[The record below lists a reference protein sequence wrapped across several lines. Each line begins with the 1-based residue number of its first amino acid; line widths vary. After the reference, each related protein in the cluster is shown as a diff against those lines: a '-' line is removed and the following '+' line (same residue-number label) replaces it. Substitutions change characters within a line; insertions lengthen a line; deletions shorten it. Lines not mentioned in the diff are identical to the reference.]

1 MSAPLTE
8 TDNHRHQHTAKYL
21 ILLKDETA
29 QRALLF
35 GGDHRYLT
43 ELIDDD
49 GLVLE
54 NLIRFGTACLP
65 PGDLALDAVVP
76 WQTPQQSLDVRCFA
90 LG

>member
-1 MSAPLTE
+1 MSAQLLDQE
-8 TDNHRHQHTAKYL
+8 YDRHQHTAKYL

-43 ELIDDD
+43 ELIDED

-54 NLIRFGTACLP
+54 NLIRFGTACSP
-65 PGDLALDAVVP
+65 PRDLALDAVIS
-76 WQTPQQSLDVRCFA
+76 WQASQQRLDVRCFA

>member
-1 MSAPLTE
+1 MSAQLTE
-8 TDNHRHQHTAKYL
+8 TENDRHQHTARYL

-65 PGDLALDAVVP
+65 PGDLVLDAVISQAAAQP
-76 WQTPQQSLDVRCFA
+76 INMRCFA

>member
-1 MSAPLTE
+1 MSVQRLNLQ
-8 TDNHRHQHTAKYL
+8 DKQNQHTAKYL

-49 GLVLE
+49 GMVLD
-54 NLIRFGTACLP
+54 NLIRFGTACPP
-65 PGDLALDAVVP
+65 PGDLVLDAAVP
-76 WQTPQQSLDVRCFA
+76 SNRPQARVDVRCFA

>member
-1 MSAPLTE
+1 MSAQLSE
-8 TDNHRHQHTAKYL
+8 IENDRHQHTAKYL

-35 GGDHRYLT
+35 GGDHRYLA

-65 PGDLALDAVVP
+65 PGDLVLDTVIPREAA
-76 WQTPQQSLDVRCFA
+76 QQQIDMRCFA

>member
-1 MSAPLTE
+1 VSAQLTE
-8 TDNHRHQHTAKYL
+8 TQNDRHQHTAKYL
-21 ILLKDETA
+21 ILLKDDTA

-65 PGDLALDAVVP
+65 PGDLVFDAVISQAAARQP
-76 WQTPQQSLDVRCFA
+76 INMRCFA

>member
-1 MSAPLTE
+1 MSAPFPE
-8 TDNHRHQHTAKYL
+8 QDRHQHTAKYL

-54 NLIRFGTACLP
+54 NLIRCGTACLP
-65 PGDLALDAVVP
+65 PGDLALDGVTP
-76 WQTPQQSLDVRCFA
+76 WQASRQPIDVRCFA

>member
-1 MSAPLTE
+1 MSAQLPETE
-8 TDNHRHQHTAKYL
+8 HDRHQHTAKYL
-21 ILLKDETA
+21 ILLKDETV

-54 NLIRFGTACLP
+54 NLIRFGTACP
-65 PGDLALDAVVP
+65 PPRDLAFDAVIP
-76 WQTPQQSLDVRCFA
+76 WQTPQQPLDVRCFA

>member
-1 MSAPLTE
+1 MSAQLPDQE
-8 TDNHRHQHTAKYL
+8 HDRNQHTAKYL
-21 ILLKDETA
+21 ILLKDETV

-35 GGDHRYLT
+35 GGDYRYLT

-54 NLIRFGTACLP
+54 NLIRCGTACSP
-65 PGDLALDAVVP
+65 PGDLALDAVIS
-76 WQTPQQSLDVRCFA
+76 WQASRQPMDMRCFA